1 MSTINQIRANRRN
14 AKKSKGPKT
23 PEGKERTRFNGLI
36 HGLRAESAVLPGE
49 DQGKF
54 DQLLE
59 QFSAVW
65 KPRDHMEK
73 SLVEQIAV
81 NQWKLARI
89 DRHEAKIYAADAM
102 SPGEFALA
110 IHRLNLTQVRLERSV
125 SSTIADLERYR
136 KAHPARSDEPA
147 PGSEENF
154 KKGVVWTSS
163 DKDRHYISLPQ
174 ICGLDGVW
182 REIPREVLGDFS
194 KPPA

>member
-59 QFSAVW
+59 KFSAVW

-89 DRHEAKIYAADAM
+89 DR
-102 SPGEFALA
+102 
-110 IHRLNLTQVRLERSV
+110 
-125 SSTIADLERYR
+125 
-136 KAHPARSDEPA
+136 
-147 PGSEENF
+147 
-154 KKGVVWTSS
+154 
-163 DKDRHYISLPQ
+163 
-174 ICGLDGVW
+174 
-182 REIPREVLGDFS
+182 
-194 KPPA
+194 